1 MNLLVL
7 GPQGSGKGTQAKR
20 ISAAHALP
28 HVSTGD
34 MFRAAI
40 ASGTELGRRV
50 EPILASGD
58 LVPDEL
64 TVALI
69 RERLSEEDAR
79 DGFVLDGFPRNL
91 TQAEALDGMLAEI
104 GRGLDA
110 VLFFD
115 LSDELAVERIRGRAL
130 DEDRDDDTPEA
141 IATPARDL
149 PRADGAG
156 GRALPRDGEARP
168 APCGAV
174 DRRGLDGDR
183 GCARPARGRGG
194 GVTARASFSSHCGP
208 GRASGRFRDRC
219 DSGSA
224 LADPGSAED
233 RA

>member
-20 ISAAHALP
+20 ISAAHGIP

-34 MFRAAI
+34 MFRAAVG
-40 ASGTELGRRV
+40 ARTELGRQV

-58 LVPDEL
+58 LVPDDL

-69 RERLSEEDAR
+69 RERLSEQDAR

-91 TQAEALDGMLAEI
+91 AQAEALDGMLAEI

-130 DEDRDDDTPEA
+130 DEGRDDDSPDA
-141 IATPARDL
+141 IARRLAIYHEQTEPVVERYRATGKLVPLHAARSIEEVSMEIEAALDL
-149 PRADGAG
+149 LEDGA
-156 GRALPRDGEARP
+156 AA
-168 APCGAV
+168 
-174 DRRGLDGDR
+174 
-183 GCARPARGRGG
+183 
-194 GVTARASFSSHCGP
+194 
-208 GRASGRFRDRC
+208 
-219 DSGSA
+219 
-224 LADPGSAED
+224 
-233 RA
+233 

>member
-34 MFRAAI
+34 MFRALDE
-40 ASGTELGRRV
+40 STELGRKV
-50 EPILASGD
+50 KAIMNAGE
-58 LVPDEL
+58 LVPDEV
-64 TVALI
+64 TIAMI
-69 RERLSEEDAR
+69 EDRLNASDAAN
-79 DGFVLDGFPRNL
+79 GFVLDGFPRNL

-141 IATPARDL
+141 IGRRLAIYHEQTEPVVERYRATGKLVPLHAARSIEDVSTEIEAALDL
-149 PRADGAG
+149 LEDGA
-156 GRALPRDGEARP
+156 AA
-168 APCGAV
+168 
-174 DRRGLDGDR
+174 
-183 GCARPARGRGG
+183 
-194 GVTARASFSSHCGP
+194 
-208 GRASGRFRDRC
+208 
-219 DSGSA
+219 
-224 LADPGSAED
+224 
-233 RA
+233 